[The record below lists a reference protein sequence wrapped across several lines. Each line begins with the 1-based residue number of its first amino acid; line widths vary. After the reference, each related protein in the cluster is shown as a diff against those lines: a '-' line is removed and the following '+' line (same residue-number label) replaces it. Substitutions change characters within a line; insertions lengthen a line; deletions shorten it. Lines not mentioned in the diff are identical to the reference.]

1 MNQPLKNQRHEKF
14 AQLVA
19 KGETGAA
26 AYKAVY
32 GGSDKAAK
40 ANGSRLIA
48 NDSLKDR
55 IAALKQAAA
64 RKVEWSIAERLDFL
78 REAALTPP
86 EDLTLSSRVCQGK
99 RVTQFGDYLLVPD
112 KIKALVEYGRLAG
125 DYKGDLDELSK
136 GLTIKVVIG
145 GNAPL
150 ASGEDGD

>member
-1 MNQPLKNQRHEKF
+1 MSQPLKNQRHEKF

-32 GGSDKAAK
+32 GGSQKNAEAH
-40 ANGSRLIA
+40 ACRLVENGGV
-48 NDSLKDR
+48 KDR

-64 RKVEWSIAERLDFL
+64 RKVEWSIAERLEFL

-86 EDLTLSSRVCQGK
+86 KDLTLSSRVCQGE
-99 RVTQFGDYLLVPD
+99 RVTKFGDYLLVPD

-125 DYKGDLDELSK
+125 DYKEKVEITGD
-136 GLTIKVVIG
+136 GLLALLEAVRG
-145 GNAPL
+145 GNK
-150 ASGEDGD
+150 E